1 MVSIPK
7 NSNCKDLARGLLAF
21 VCLIALCV
29 GTGCR
34 GGADSDAGKLP
45 DNFLQLT
52 DAQRMEAVM
61 KAMPA
66 DSAAHF
72 LINAALGKIEG
83 ARIDTLALATLYA
96 FEHYPEE
103 DAALF
108 SGSYDDYAAS
118 LPLND
123 KMRLYAMV
131 GKVDAQQMGYQLGLE
146 YVGYI
151 RDNQRTPDEIE
162 AELKA
167 FKTACGDDK
176 DTYTRFLKG
185 FKAVLAADH
194 GADLPAGI
202 YERFINYE

>member
-1 MVSIPK
+1 MDTHPINK
-7 NSNCKDLARGLLAF
+7 GLSALLTCLLSAGCCLSLS
-21 VCLIALCV
+21 VC
-29 GTGCR
+29 TGCGR
-34 GGADSDAGKLP
+34 GNDSDAGKLP
-45 DNFLQLT
+45 DNFLELS

-66 DSAAHF
+66 DSTAHF
-72 LINAALGKIEG
+72 LINAALGKIAG

-96 FEHYPEE
+96 FENYPEV

-108 SGSYDDYAAS
+108 SSSYDDYAAS

-123 KMRLYAMV
+123 KMRLYAMI

-194 GADLPAGI
+194 GADLPKGI